1 MAKLTVGR
9 LAKLLSDSFEEDG
22 WGDMDPYWLK
32 EVVTPIEDSDH
43 AKEAEALREVLQRVV
58 DKING
63 KA

>member
-1 MAKLTVGR
+1 MAKLTVEH
-9 LAKLLSDSFEEDG
+9 LAKLLSDSFEEDF

-32 EVVTPIEDSDH
+32 EVVEPVEDSYH
-43 AKEAEALREVLQRVV
+43 AEDAEALRQVLQRVV